1 MRYFKEM
8 YSCREEMKSSEAF
21 LSRECTVKVDTFA
34 MLFNERTPSKRCAIF
49 FFGLWHL
56 KFQQILKGI
65 TTFEGR
71 GTHALTFME
80 VKSSHYF
87 SK

>member
-1 MRYFKEM
+1 MRYLKEM

-49 FFGLWHL
+49 FWFVAF
-56 KFQQILKGI
+56 KIS
-65 TTFEGR
+65 TNFEGDNN
-71 GTHALTFME
+71 F
-80 VKSSHYF
+80 
-87 SK
+87 